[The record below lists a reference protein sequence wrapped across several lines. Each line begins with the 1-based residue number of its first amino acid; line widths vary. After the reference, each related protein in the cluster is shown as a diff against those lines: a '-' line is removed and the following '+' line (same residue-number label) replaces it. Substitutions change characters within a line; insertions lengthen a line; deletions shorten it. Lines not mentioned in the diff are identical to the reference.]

1 MDMITA
7 LRIANRLTKV
17 SEQASELQMTSQE
30 IIEEINFVTAQLN
43 EQALEMEKIMI
54 EQAGMTY

>member
-7 LRIANRLTKV
+7 LRIASRLTKV

>member
-7 LRIANRLTKV
+7 LHIANRLTKV